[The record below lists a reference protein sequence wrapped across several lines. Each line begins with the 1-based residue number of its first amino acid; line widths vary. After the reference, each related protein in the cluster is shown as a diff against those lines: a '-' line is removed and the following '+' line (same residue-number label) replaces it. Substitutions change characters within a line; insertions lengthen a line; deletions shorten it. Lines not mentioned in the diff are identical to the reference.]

1 MYPKLGLSI
10 NDSTNAG
17 LATNYLVMPATP
29 AAAAAILV
37 KPVMAAGGTV
47 GYQHWWLPNVR
58 SNLAYGFAMYDI
70 SSQLIGPVES
80 TVANRQLQT
89 IHANVIWSPVAFIDT
104 GVEYMWGQR
113 RVVANI
119 YGQEQA
125 IIGKFR
131 VKF

>member
-1 MYPKLGLSI
+1 M
-10 NDSTNAG
+10 
-17 LATNYLVMPATP
+17 
-29 AAAAAILV
+29 
-37 KPVMAAGGTV
+37 
-47 GYQHWWLPNVR
+47 R
-58 SNLAYGFAMYDI
+58 SNLAYALRMYDI

-80 TVANRQLQT
+80 TVANRQLLT

-104 GVEYMWGQR
+104 GFEYMWGQR
-113 RVVANI
+113 QVVANI

>member
-1 MYPKLGLSI
+1 
-10 NDSTNAG
+10 
-17 LATNYLVMPATP
+17 
-29 AAAAAILV
+29 
-37 KPVMAAGGTV
+37 
-47 GYQHWWLPNVR
+47 
-58 SNLAYGFAMYDI
+58 
-70 SSQLIGPVES
+70 
-80 TVANRQLQT
+80 RQLQT